1 MGMLLTCYKVAIEGL
16 SLGSVC
22 FNGLPSVVQDQ
33 TYHAFA
39 DQRTMFGLHNF
50 WNVVSNLPF
59 FLVAVFGLREFHL
72 KEGFT
77 EKWERV
83 AFGVLLA
90 AIAAVGAGSIYY
102 HLSPDDTH
110 LFWDRLPMTL
120 VFMTVMACIIS
131 DRLSKQTDCLLWLL
145 LVGFGGASV
154 LYWRFCGSLLPY
166 GCVQFGAMI
175 LIPALL
181 LLPGRCGDTSA
192 MWGLAGFY
200 LLAKVLEIYDPLI
213 GHYLSTGGHPWK
225 HLSAAVAAWFFV
237 QGAYRRSADSSK
249 V

>member
-1 MGMLLTCYKVAIEGL
+1 MGMLLTCHTVMIEGL

-22 FNGLPSVVQDQ
+22 FRQFPSVAQDQ
-33 TYHAFA
+33 AYHAFA

-59 FLVAVFGLREFHL
+59 FLVAVFGLKEFRL

-83 AFGVLLA
+83 AFAVLLA

-102 HLSPDDTH
+102 HLSPDDSH
-110 LFWDRLPMTL
+110 LFWDRLPMTV
-120 VFMTVMACIIS
+120 VFMTVMACMIS
-131 DRLSKQTDCLLWLL
+131 DLLSKPTDYLLWLL
-145 LVGFGGASV
+145 LVGFGVASV
-154 LYWRFCGSLLPY
+154 LYWRFSGDLLPY
-166 GCVQFGAMI
+166 RCVQFGAMV
-175 LIPALL
+175 LFPVLL
-181 LLPGRCGDTSA
+181 LFPGSRGDTSA
-192 MWGLAGFY
+192 MWGLVGFY
-200 LLAKVLEIYDPLI
+200 LLAKLLEIYDPLI
-213 GHYLSTGGHPWK
+213 GHYLNTGGHPWK

-237 QGAYRRSADSSK
+237 QGAYRRSADSIK